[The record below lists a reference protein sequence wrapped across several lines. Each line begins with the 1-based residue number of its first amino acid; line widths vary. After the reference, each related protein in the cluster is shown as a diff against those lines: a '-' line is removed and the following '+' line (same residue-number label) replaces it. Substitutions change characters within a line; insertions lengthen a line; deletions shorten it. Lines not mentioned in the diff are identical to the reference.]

1 MVTPDELY
9 RNLLMSEFKKRTD
22 RNPRYS
28 LRSFGRTL
36 DISAAT
42 LSRVF
47 NKKSCL
53 SLDQAEKAADRL
65 GLGPQLRKNFIS
77 SVVRSQ
83 KSRSL
88 KRQDPRIRQFSL
100 QQYVQPVTNEDYA
113 LISEWFY
120 AAILEMTFLPEFR
133 MSAAWVA
140 SQLEITVSQASL
152 ALQRL
157 RALGYIAK
165 NSEGK
170 WIKSTQH
177 LTTQDKSKTEPALK
191 KKQIAIR
198 NKAIDAIQNSS
209 LKSRKMTT
217 ITMAIDPALLPEA
230 FKRIEQFNQ
239 SLCEFLESG
248 NRKQVYVME
257 IGLFSLTKSKMEE
270 T

>member
-1 MVTPDELY
+1 MATGDDLY

-47 NKKSCL
+47 GKKSCL

-65 GLGPQLRKNFIS
+65 SLGPQVRKNFIS

-83 KSRSL
+83 RTRTL
-88 KRQDPRIRQFSL
+88 KRQDPRIRKFSL
-100 QQYVQPVTNEDYA
+100 QQYVQPINNEDYA
-113 LISEWFY
+113 LISDWFY
-120 AAILEMTFLPEFR
+120 AAILEMTFLPDFK
-133 MSAAWVA
+133 MSASWMA
-140 SQLEITVSQASL
+140 SQLDITVTQASL

-157 RALGYIAK
+157 KDLGYISK
-165 NSEGK
+165 NSEGR

-177 LTTQDKSKTEPALK
+177 LTTQDKDKTEVALK

-198 NKAIDAIQNSS
+198 NKAIDAIENSPI
-209 LKSRKMTT
+209 KNRKMTT
-217 ITMAIDPALLPEA
+217 MTMAIDPELLPEA

-248 NRKQVYVME
+248 LRKQVYVME
-257 IGLFSLTKSKMEE
+257 IGLFSLTKNITE
-270 T
+270 TT